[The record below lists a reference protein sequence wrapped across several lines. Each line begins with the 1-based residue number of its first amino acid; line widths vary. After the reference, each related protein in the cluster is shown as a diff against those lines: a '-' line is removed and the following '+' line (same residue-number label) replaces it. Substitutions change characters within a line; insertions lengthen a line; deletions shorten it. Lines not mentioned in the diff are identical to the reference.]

1 MSYREAAKENL
12 VKAKIFRFVAI
23 VMFVMAFFL
32 AAILYAAFSSNGVE
46 VIIKNPLLVLI
57 ILLPFLPAAFF
68 SWRSSVHAE
77 TLQKLVQE
85 EEQRKLKEAGASSK
99 TS

>member
-1 MSYREAAKENL
+1 M
-12 VKAKIFRFVAI
+12 KAKIYRFVAI
-23 VMFVMAFFL
+23 GMFVMGFFL

-68 SWRSSVHAE
+68 SWRSTVHAE
-77 TLQKLVQE
+77 ILQKLVQAE
-85 EEQRKLKEAGASSK
+85 DQKKSKEAGASSK